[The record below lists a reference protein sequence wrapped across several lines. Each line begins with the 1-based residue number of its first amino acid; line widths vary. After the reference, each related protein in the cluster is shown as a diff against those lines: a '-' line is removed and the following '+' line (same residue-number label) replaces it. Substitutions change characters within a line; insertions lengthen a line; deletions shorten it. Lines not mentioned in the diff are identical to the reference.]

1 MIDFAENI
9 DSLETMVWNFVLNPD
24 NADSELKP
32 KNHAS
37 LSREEIVTMI
47 LPNYF
52 GTESRNETYKLAL
65 KFFKQYNKIPNRNEL
80 SSFLELN
87 NYFIEESELS
97 ELYLFNLKDYSY
109 DYLYKYVK
117 SFVLL
122 RNLNVTMFDMIAFL
136 KTAAI
141 NPDNIDSITDKIRND
156 INGKLS
162 VSFSNAGHGLNFLDP
177 KSHIQI
183 AKVGT
188 PSGFDFINK
197 TQGGGWNLKTLVV
210 FQGRPKVGKSMVL
223 GNCAARSFLAGNN
236 TGLVTVELADRSY
249 MKRIGSNILNI
260 NKDEYEN
267 INDETQM
274 GMVVER
280 IQELKDSGRDIG
292 HLEIVEFPTGGA
304 TAIDIENYFLRL
316 ETKLNKKF
324 KVIVVDYLNLLKP
337 IKDQNGLYE
346 KVKSICEELRG
357 VAMRNDWC
365 IISATQIRR
374 DDVDNF
380 DLGMDSV
387 AESFGLVH
395 TVDALYGLMRSPLEG
410 RMKVKVIANRDNGY
424 EESYKFYA
432 MNKDYFRLEEE
443 VGMNSEYYSDDDQ
456 ANAIVDEVR
465 AEMNE
470 ATQPQLN
477 ALNSAL
483 STTPSTNNTTSASEM
498 PDDDYD
504 ALFDS
509 I

>member
-1 MIDFAENI
+1 
-9 DSLETMVWNFVLNPD
+9 
-24 NADSELKP
+24 
-32 KNHAS
+32 
-37 LSREEIVTMI
+37 
-47 LPNYF
+47 
-52 GTESRNETYKLAL
+52 
-65 KFFKQYNKIPNRNEL
+65 
-80 SSFLELN
+80 
-87 NYFIEESELS
+87 
-97 ELYLFNLKDYSY
+97 
-109 DYLYKYVK
+109 
-117 SFVLL
+117 
-122 RNLNVTMFDMIAFL
+122 MFDMIAFL

-141 NPDNIDSITDKIRND
+141 NPDNIDAITEKIRND

-162 VSFSNAGHGLNFLDP
+162 VSFDNAGHGLNFLDP
-177 KSHIQI
+177 RSHIQI

-188 PSGFDFINK
+188 PSGIDFIDK

-260 NKDEYEN
+260 KKEDYEA

-274 GMVVER
+274 GMVADK
-280 IQELKDSGRDIG
+280 IKELEDSGQNIG
-292 HLEIVEFPTGGA
+292 HLEVVEFPTGGA

-324 KVIVVDYLNLLKP
+324 KVIVVDYLNLLRP
-337 IKDQNGLYE
+337 IKDQSALYE
-346 KVKSICEELRG
+346 KVKAICEELRG
-357 VAMRNDWC
+357 IAVRNEWC
-365 IISATQIRR
+365 VISATQIRR

-410 RMKVKVIANRDNGY
+410 RMKIKVIANRDNGY

-432 MNKDYFRLEEE
+432 MNKDHFRLEEE
-443 VGMNSEYYSDDDQ
+443 EGMNSEYYSDDDP
-456 ANAIVDEVR
+456 ANMIVDQVR
-465 AEMNE
+465 QEMNT
-470 ATQPQLN
+470 ATKPQLQAIN
-477 ALNSAL
+477 DA
-483 STTPSTNNTTSASEM
+483 TTPTSTANSTATSTSEM

>member
-24 NADSELKP
+24 NDMNELKP
-32 KNHAS
+32 HNHAS
-37 LSREEIVTMI
+37 LTREELITMI
-47 LPNYF
+47 LPKYF
-52 GTESRNETYKLAL
+52 GSENRNEAYKYAL
-65 KFFKQYNKIPNRNEL
+65 KFYKQYGKIPNRNEL
-80 SSFLELN
+80 TKQLEVN
-87 NYFIEESELS
+87 NCFMDQETIDD
-97 ELYLFNLKDYSY
+97 LYMFNLKDYNY
-109 DYLYKYVK
+109 DFLYKYVK

-122 RNLNVTMFDMIAFL
+122 RNLNLTMFDMIAFL

-141 NPDNIDSITDKIRND
+141 NPENIDSITDKIRND

-162 VSFSNAGHGLNFLDP
+162 VSFSNAGQGLNFLDP

-183 AKVGT
+183 PKIGT
-188 PSGFDFINK
+188 PSGFEFIDK

-260 NKDEYEN
+260 SKEDYEN

-274 GMVVER
+274 GMVIDK
-280 IQELKDSGRDIG
+280 IQKLKDSGKEIG
-292 HLEIVEFPTGGA
+292 HLEVVEFPTGGA

-337 IKDQNGLYE
+337 IKDQSALYE
-346 KVKSICEELRG
+346 KVKAICEELRG
-357 VAMRNDWC
+357 VAMRNEWC
-365 IISATQIRR
+365 VISATQIRR

-410 RMKVKVIANRDNGY
+410 RMKIKVIANRDNGY

-432 MNKDYFRLEEE
+432 MNKDHFRLEEE
-443 VGMNSEYYSDDDQ
+443 SGMNSEYYSDDDNG
-456 ANAIVDEVR
+456 AGMVDEVR
-465 AEMNE
+465 AEMNH
-470 ATQPQLN
+470 ATQPQMR
-477 ALNSAL
+477 ALTDNSSGKV
-483 STTPSTNNTTSASEM
+483 STAEM

-504 ALFDS
+504 NLFNS

>member
-9 DSLETMVWNFVLNPD
+9 DSLETMVWNFILNPD
-24 NADSELKP
+24 NDMNELKP
-32 KNHAS
+32 NNHAS
-37 LSREEIVTMI
+37 LTREELITMV
-47 LPNYF
+47 LPKYF
-52 GTESRNETYKLAL
+52 GSETRNESYKFAL
-65 KFFKQYNKIPNRNEL
+65 KFYKEHSKIPNKNEL
-80 SSFLELN
+80 KKHLEIN
-87 NYFIEESELS
+87 NYFIDDEAFE
-97 ELYLFNLKDYSY
+97 ELYLFNLKDYNY
-109 DYLYKYVK
+109 DFLYKYVK

-122 RNLNVTMFDMIAFL
+122 RNLNLTMFDMIAFL
-136 KTAAI
+136 KTSAI
-141 NPDNIDSITDKIRND
+141 NPENIDSITDKIRND

-162 VSFSNAGHGLNFLDP
+162 VSFSNAGQGLSFLDP

-183 AKVGT
+183 PKIGT
-188 PSGFDFINK
+188 PSGFEFIDK

-260 NKDEYEN
+260 KKDDYEE

-274 GMVVER
+274 GLVADK
-280 IQELKDSGRDIG
+280 IQELKDSGRKIG
-292 HLEIVEFPTGGA
+292 HLEVVELPTGGA

-337 IKDQNGLYE
+337 IKDQSALYE
-346 KVKSICEELRG
+346 KVKAICEELRG
-357 VAMRNDWC
+357 VAMRNEWC
-365 IISATQIRR
+365 VISATQIRR

-410 RMKVKVIANRDNGY
+410 RMKIKVIANRDNGY
-424 EESYKFYA
+424 EESYKFYT
-432 MNKDYFRLEEE
+432 MNKDHFRLEEE
-443 VGMNSEYYSDDDQ
+443 SGMNSEYYSDDDNG
-456 ANAIVDEVR
+456 AGMVDQVR
-465 AEMNE
+465 AEMNH
-470 ATQPQLN
+470 ATQPQMK
-477 ALNSAL
+477 ALTDNS
-483 STTPSTNNTTSASEM
+483 SGDIVTSSM
-498 PDDDYD
+498 QDDDYD
-504 ALFDS
+504 ALFEQ

>member
-24 NADSELKP
+24 NDMNELKP
-32 KNHAS
+32 HNHAS
-37 LSREEIVTMI
+37 LTREELITMI
-47 LPNYF
+47 LPKYF
-52 GTESRNETYKLAL
+52 GSENRNEAYKHAL

-80 SSFLELN
+80 RKQLEIN
-87 NYFIEESELS
+87 NCYMDQDAID
-97 ELYLFNLKDYSY
+97 ELYLFNLKDYNY
-109 DYLYKYVK
+109 DFLYKYVK

-122 RNLNVTMFDMIAFL
+122 RNLNLTMFDMIAFL
-136 KTAAI
+136 KTASI
-141 NPDNIDSITDKIRND
+141 NPENIDSITDKIRND

-183 AKVGT
+183 PKIGT
-188 PSGFDFINK
+188 PSGFEFIDK

-223 GNCAARSFLAGNN
+223 GNIAARSFLAGNN

-249 MKRIGSNILNI
+249 MKRIGSNILSI
-260 NKDEYEN
+260 KKDDYEN

-274 GMVVER
+274 GMVIDK
-280 IQELKDSGRDIG
+280 IQKLKDSGKEIG
-292 HLEIVEFPTGGA
+292 HLEVVEFPTGGA

-337 IKDQNGLYE
+337 IKDQSALYE
-346 KVKSICEELRG
+346 KVKAICEELRG
-357 VAMRNDWC
+357 VAMRNEWC

-410 RMKVKVIANRDNGY
+410 RMKIKVIANRDNGY

-443 VGMNSEYYSDDDQ
+443 AGMNSEYYSDDDSG
-456 ANAIVDEVR
+456 AGMVDQVR
-465 AEMNE
+465 AEMNH
-470 ATQPQLN
+470 ATQPQM
-477 ALNSAL
+477 SAL
-483 STTPSTNNTTSASEM
+483 TDNSSYNKVSTSEM

-504 ALFDS
+504 NLFNS